1 MLEAEESFAIR
12 VLQLYSL
19 VDRFQLRG
27 SQRGFSPSSL
37 VSSTIT
43 RLGIILYLHLS
54 SFTLVLH
61 IYYLLFMFVHYESSK
76 NMLKH
81 KSYLDPKIKNYG
93 SIDFT
98 LTYTKC
104 GIE

>member
-1 MLEAEESFAIR
+1 
-12 VLQLYSL
+12 
-19 VDRFQLRG
+19 
-27 SQRGFSPSSL
+27 
-37 VSSTIT
+37 
-43 RLGIILYLHLS
+43 
-54 SFTLVLH
+54 
-61 IYYLLFMFVHYESSK
+61 MFVHYESSK